1 MFQTLEKVM
10 IKEANILQYLTKI
23 KNVQIFHWLN
33 EDELQKM
40 LLISSILHFRQG
52 EVIISQ
58 DEVSDSLY
66 ALVSGEAY
74 VSMKDLKG
82 QNIII
87 CTIQPGESFGEAAIF
102 MTAKRTATVIAA
114 TDATLIQTHRK
125 DLIYFF
131 KSYPHAGNK
140 LLMLMILNLL
150 NKLKHA
156 NEDLILEKQSDVDL
170 AYVDS
175 LIHDFITQ
183 CK

>member
-1 MFQTLEKVM
+1 M

-40 LLISSILHFRQG
+40 LLISSILHFKSG
-52 EVIISQ
+52 EVIIAQ
-58 DEVSDSLY
+58 DDVGDALY
-66 ALVSGEAY
+66 ALISGEAFIS
-74 VSMKDLKG
+74 VRDMKG
-82 QNIII
+82 QNVII
-87 CTIQPGESFGEAAIF
+87 CAIQPGESFGEAAIF
-102 MTAKRTATVIAA
+102 MTAKRTATVTAA
-114 TDATLIQTHRK
+114 ADATVIQTNRK

-131 KSYPHAGNK
+131 KTYPHAGNK
-140 LLMLMILNLL
+140 LLMLMILNLI

>member
-1 MFQTLEKVM
+1 M

-23 KNVQIFHWLN
+23 RNIQIFHWLN
-33 EDELQKM
+33 EDELQKI
-40 LLISSILHFRQG
+40 LLISSILHFKEG

-58 DEVSDSLY
+58 DEVGDALY

-82 QNIII
+82 QNVII
-87 CTIQPGESFGEAAIF
+87 CNIQPGESFGEAAIF

-114 TDATLIQTHRK
+114 ADATVIQTNRK

-131 KSYPHAGNK
+131 KSFPHAGNK

>member
-1 MFQTLEKVM
+1 M
-10 IKEANILQYLTKI
+10 IKEANILQYLKKI
-23 KNVQIFHWLN
+23 KTVQIFHWLN
-33 EDELQKM
+33 EDELQKI
-40 LLISSILHFRQG
+40 LLISSILHFKKG

-58 DEVSDSLY
+58 DEVGDSLY
-66 ALVSGEAY
+66 ALVSGEAII
-74 VSMKDLKG
+74 SIRDLKG
-82 QNIII
+82 QNINI

-102 MTAKRTATVIAA
+102 MAAKRTATVTAD
-114 TDATLIQTHRK
+114 TDATVIQTNRK

-131 KSYPHAGNK
+131 RNYPQAGNK
-140 LLMLMILNLL
+140 LLMLMILNLI

-170 AYVDS
+170 AYVDT

>member
-1 MFQTLEKVM
+1 M
-10 IKEANILQYLTKI
+10 IKEANILQYLKKI
-23 KNVQIFHWLN
+23 KTVQIFHWLN
-33 EDELQKM
+33 EDELQKI
-40 LLISSILHFRQG
+40 LLISSILHFNKG
-52 EVIISQ
+52 EVIIAQ
-58 DEVSDSLY
+58 DEVGDALY
-66 ALVSGEAY
+66 ALVSGEAII
-74 VSMKDLKG
+74 SIRDLKG
-82 QNIII
+82 QSVNI

-102 MTAKRTATVIAA
+102 MAAKRTATVMA
-114 TDATLIQTHRK
+114 DADTTVIQTNRK

-131 KSYPHAGNK
+131 RNYPHAGNK